1 MSRRRIVADRPLAAE
16 AQRLLANDL
25 DAIADG
31 LLLAR
36 ENRDAGLHEAR
47 RSIKKAR
54 ALLKLLRAAD
64 PDFYAAENI
73 RLRDLARS
81 LAHARD
87 AAALVEAVDRLALVR
102 PRCAKALGVLKGL
115 LEKRRDE
122 HVIDDAALRT
132 LIDEGLR
139 RSAQM
144 RRDMDRWRLPGDADA
159 AGAILA
165 DGVRANLR
173 LARRSLKR
181 AGGRA
186 ADEDFHDLR
195 KAVKA
200 HWTQLGLL
208 RDLWPTKMGE
218 ARVRLEALGERLGE
232 HNDLAALLA
241 LLRSRELD
249 LKRSRRIV
257 LCKLVARKK
266 AMLAKSTLKTAHRL
280 FDDRPKRL
288 RPAFA
293 EHLQTSASPA
303 AEPPRALGAPHL

>member
-1 MSRRRIVADRPLAAE
+1 MSRRRIAPDRPLAAE
-16 AQRLLANDL
+16 AQRLLGNDI

-36 ENRDAGLHEAR
+36 ENRDAGLHDAR
-47 RSIKKAR
+47 KSIKKAR

-102 PRCAKALGVLKGL
+102 PRRAKALGDLRIL
-115 LEKRRDE
+115 LEQRRDV

-144 RRDMDRWRLPGDADA
+144 RRDMDRWQLPAGAEA
-159 AGAILA
+159 AAAILA
-165 DGVRANLR
+165 DGVRANV
-173 LARRSLKR
+173 RRAKRSMKR

-208 RDLWPTKMGE
+208 RDLWPTKMGK

-249 LKRSRRIV
+249 LKRSRRTV
-257 LCKLVARKK
+257 LCKLVAREK
-266 AMLAKSTLKTAHRL
+266 AILAKSTLKTAHRL

-288 RPAFA
+288 RRAFA
-293 EHLQTSASPA
+293 EHLQAPASPA